1 MPSYVVIIITI
12 ELIFG
17 CIMFHLWWSLRSA
30 RKSAGTLTATQ
41 EAMMK
46 RVEIID
52 RQLAMVG
59 QAVMPISTAFQAILV
74 KELTHF
80 HTPRMDALLEKL
92 GPPFTLTE
100 AEEEELLLALQEREQ
115 DMGDQ
120 ITPSERDAA
129 HIFPAVMRR
138 ARMEAQALGEMPM
151 TLRMVTV
158 AATALQGPQQHAMIQ
173 AIISGLPS
181 QTKPQEDRKP

>member
-1 MPSYVVIIITI
+1 MTPWLAIFICV

-17 CIMFHLWWSLRSA
+17 CVVFHLWWSLRSA
-30 RKSAGTLTATQ
+30 KKATISMTTAQ
-41 EAMMK
+41 ESLMK
-46 RVEIID
+46 RIEVVD

-80 HTPRMDALLEKL
+80 HTPEMDALLEKL
-92 GPPFTLTE
+92 GPPFILTE
-100 AEEEELLLALQEREQ
+100 YEEARLLDMLLERER
-115 DMGDQ
+115 DMGDL
-120 ITPSERDAA
+120 ITDSERDAA

-138 ARMEAQALGEMPM
+138 ARLEAQALGELPM

-173 AIISGLPS
+173 AIINTLPP
-181 QTKPQEDRKP
+181 QTKPQEGQKL